1 MTASSLYCQC
11 YLSVAAVSVRRMIP
25 LKGVVLDAPDPRQL
39 ARFYCELLGWRL
51 GDDDETWATAIG
63 PSDTKLSFQLEPN
76 YRPPTWP
83 SETEKQQM
91 QLHLDLQV
99 DDLEAAHERATSLG
113 ARLQDFQPQPDVRV
127 YADPVG
133 HIFCFFV

>member
-1 MTASSLYCQC
+1 
-11 YLSVAAVSVRRMIP
+11 MIP
-25 LKGVVLDAPDPRQL
+25 LKGVVLDSPDPRQL
-39 ARFYCELLGWRL
+39 ARFYCELLGWQL
-51 GDDDETWATAIG
+51 GEDDETWATAIG
-63 PSDTKLSFQLEPN
+63 PNDTKLSFQLEPN

-113 ARLQDFQPQPDVRV
+113 ARLQEFQPQPDVRV

-133 HIFCFFV
+133 HIFCFFA

>member
-1 MTASSLYCQC
+1 
-11 YLSVAAVSVRRMIP
+11 MIP

-39 ARFYCELLGWRL
+39 ARFYCDLLGWKL
-51 GDDDETWATAIG
+51 GDDDETWATATG
-63 PSDTKLSFQLEPN
+63 PNDTKLSFQSEPA
-76 YRPPTWP
+76 YRTPTWP
-83 SETEKQQM
+83 SDAREQQM
-91 QLHLDLQV
+91 QLHLDFKV
-99 DDLEAAHERATSLG
+99 DDLEAAHEHATSLG